1 MPSFVSSEVAQAGRG
16 VNTLKARVDAIE
28 EGDDMVNMVRASARE
43 YVNHMTELNLE
54 LARAWNAEERVKALK
69 MAIQCSKLLSDSA
82 TPQFYPSMFV
92 LVTEIL
98 DTFGRLVF
106 ERIKQKGLT
115 PQGMRKTKMEEFGP
129 SDVTDEVRVICSD
142 VYASW

>member
-1 MPSFVSSEVAQAGRG
+1 MVS
-16 VNTLKARVDAIE
+16 
-28 EGDDMVNMVRASARE
+28 MVRANARD
-43 YVNHMTELNLE
+43 YVNHMTDLNTE

-69 MAIQCSKLLSDSA
+69 MAIQCSKLLADSA

-115 PQGMRKTKMEEFGP
+115 SQGMKKTKVEEFGP
-129 SDVTDEVRVICSD
+129 GDVTDEVRFVLSQH
-142 VYASW
+142 